1 MKQWIQQCALL
12 LAVMLGMLSGSA
24 AAADRTVGQYGMLP
38 VYGLDIQDGAYS
50 VTMETDCEL
59 LQDTLSD
66 ITVADGSITA
76 KLLPASS
83 RVSAISTAE
92 TDQESHAIQP
102 DQIGRA
108 SCRERV

>member
-38 VYGLDIQDGAYS
+38 VYGFDIQDGAYS

-59 LQDTLSD
+59 LQDTLAD

-92 TDQESHAIQP
+92 TDRKS
-102 DQIGRA
+102 
-108 SCRERV
+108 VV